1 MESDLVHGANA
12 SPSPEQLREL
22 YRLMGGF
29 RVSQAIYVVAELGIA
44 DYLADGPQGSDAL
57 AAATHTDEAA
67 LYRILRLLA
76 GVGLF
81 EEVAPRRFALTGLGA
96 GLRRDVP
103 GSIRPVTVNILDEP
117 RWQAWGQLLH
127 SVRTGEIGFD
137 HYHGMG
143 LFDYLGAH
151 PENAASFNRAM
162 TSNTALS
169 GTAITRAYDFS
180 GVRRLV
186 DVGGGH
192 GLLLATILQAHPTMR
207 GVLFDLPEVIA
218 GAQAVLEAAGVANR
232 CEVVG
237 GDFFSAV
244 SPGGD
249 AYILRQIIHDW
260 DDAQAT
266 AILANVRRAMQG
278 RGKVLVVE
286 RTIAPDY
293 RQALPVLHLDV
304 QMLVL
309 LGGGERTEAEYGALF
324 AAADLR
330 LSAAVPLGD
339 AEQFSIYEGMPLQAL
354 TLGVG

>member
-1 MESDLVHGANA
+1 MESDLIKSVPT
-12 SPSPEQLREL
+12 SPSPEQVREL

-44 DYLADGPQGSDAL
+44 DFLADGPQGSDAL

-67 LYRILRLLA
+67 LYRVLRLLT

-81 EEVAPRRFALTGLGA
+81 AEVAPRHFALTGLGA
-96 GLRRDVP
+96 GLRGDVA
-103 GSIRPVTVNILDEP
+103 GSIRPITVNILDEP

-127 SVRTGEIGFD
+127 CVRTGEIGFD

-151 PENAASFNRAM
+151 PANAASFNRAM

-186 DVGGGH
+186 DIAGGH
-192 GLLLATILQAHPTMR
+192 GLLLATILHADPAMR
-207 GVLFDLPEVIA
+207 GVLFELPEVVA
-218 GAQAVLEAAGVANR
+218 GAPAVLGEMGVADR
-232 CEVVG
+232 CEAVSG
-237 GDFFSAV
+237 NFFSDV
-244 SPGGD
+244 IPSGD

-260 DDAQAT
+260 DDPRAT
-266 AILANVRRAMQG
+266 AILANVRRAMRG
-278 RGKVLVVE
+278 AGKVLVVE
-286 RTIAPDY
+286 RMITADY
-293 RQALPVLHLDV
+293 RQALSVLHLDV

-309 LGGGERTEAEYGALF
+309 LGGCERTEAEYGALF
-324 AAADLR
+324 AAAGLR
-330 LSAAVPLGD
+330 LSAVVPLGD
-339 AEQFSIYEGMPLQAL
+339 TEQFSIYEGVPA
-354 TLGVG
+354 

>member
-1 MESDLVHGANA
+1 MESDLVHDTNV
-12 SPSPEQLREL
+12 SPSPEQVREL

-44 DYLADGPQGSDAL
+44 DFLADGPQGSDAL

-67 LYRILRLLA
+67 LYRVLRLLT

-81 EEVAPRRFALTGLGA
+81 EEVGPHHFALTGLGA
-96 GLRRDVP
+96 GLRVDVS
-103 GSIRPVTVNILDEP
+103 GSIRPITVNILDEP

-151 PENAASFNRAM
+151 PANAARFNRAM

-186 DVGGGH
+186 DIAGGH
-192 GLLLATILQAHPTMR
+192 GLLLATILQAYPAMR
-207 GVLFDLPEVIA
+207 GVLFELPEVVA
-218 GAQAVLEAAGVANR
+218 GAPAVLGEMGVADR
-232 CEVVG
+232 CDVVG
-237 GDFFSAV
+237 GNFFSDV
-244 SPGGD
+244 IPSGD

-260 DDAQAT
+260 DDPRAT
-266 AILANVRRAMQG
+266 AILANVRCAMQG
-278 RGKVLVVE
+278 AGKVLVVE
-286 RTIAPDY
+286 RTIAADY
-293 RQALPVLHLDV
+293 RQALSVLHLDV

-309 LGGGERTEAEYGALF
+309 LGGCERTEAEYGALF
-324 AAADLR
+324 AAADLQ
-330 LSAAVPLGD
+330 LSAVVPLGD
-339 AEQFSIYEGMPLQAL
+339 TEQFSIYEGVPA
-354 TLGVG
+354 

>member
-1 MESDLVHGANA
+1 MESDLVHDTNV
-12 SPSPEQLREL
+12 SPSPEQVREL

-44 DYLADGPQGSDAL
+44 DFLADGPQGSDAL

-67 LYRILRLLA
+67 LYRVLRLLT

-81 EEVAPRRFALTGLGA
+81 EEVGPHHFALTGLGA
-96 GLRRDVP
+96 GLRVDVS
-103 GSIRPVTVNILDEP
+103 GSIRPITVNILDEP

-151 PENAASFNRAM
+151 PANAASFNRAM

-186 DVGGGH
+186 DIAGGH
-192 GLLLATILQAHPTMR
+192 GLLLATILQAYPAMR
-207 GVLFDLPEVIA
+207 GVLFELPEVVA
-218 GAQAVLEAAGVANR
+218 PAPAVLGEMGVADR
-232 CEVVG
+232 CDVVG
-237 GDFFSAV
+237 GNFFSDV
-244 SPGGD
+244 IPSGD

-260 DDAQAT
+260 DDPRAT
-266 AILANVRRAMQG
+266 AILANVRCAMQG
-278 RGKVLVVE
+278 AGKVLVLE
-286 RTIAPDY
+286 RTIAADY
-293 RQALPVLHLDV
+293 RQALSVLHLDV

-309 LGGGERTEAEYGALF
+309 LGGCERTEAEYGALF
-324 AAADLR
+324 AAADLQ
-330 LSAAVPLGD
+330 LSAVVPLGD
-339 AEQFSIYEGMPLQAL
+339 TEQFSIYEGVPA
-354 TLGVG
+354 